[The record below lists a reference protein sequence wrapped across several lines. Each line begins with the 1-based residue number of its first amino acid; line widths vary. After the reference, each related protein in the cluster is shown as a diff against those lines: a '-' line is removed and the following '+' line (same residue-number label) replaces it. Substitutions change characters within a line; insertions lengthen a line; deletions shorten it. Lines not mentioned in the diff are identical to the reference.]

1 MKYLFFILVSFLQY
15 GCNKVPD
22 PDISNYPKGFIA
34 KDSTSSQDCSMSKC
48 SNERI
53 VRFKAENVLGVIIYD
68 NLTSEYA
75 LDFTKS
81 FDSSLRLYFC
91 ELPSQYRKDSLN
103 IEFSG
108 DIIDACGVYSSNG
121 PVEEIYIINNYKISI
136 K

>member
-1 MKYLFFILVSFLQY
+1 MKYLFFILIGFMQY
-15 GCNKVPD
+15 GCEKVPD
-22 PDISNYPKGFIA
+22 PDSSNYPKGFIV

-53 VRFKAENVLGVIIYD
+53 VRFKAENVPGVIIYD
-68 NLTSEYA
+68 NLSSEYV

-81 FDSSLRLYFC
+81 FDSTLRLYFC